1 MIITRLISLTN
12 FAVASS
18 ALGFQV
24 FVLYPWHNQLD
35 ESFEELKKE
44 HLKVLE
50 AVREVAKEVDPA
62 SRKGMSDSILGRLGM
77 STVSLRSVFL
87 PKQSAASPI
96 VFDNQ
101 NSNAVEYVAHVPSSS
116 SSPVLATPGMKLSEI
131 VRYAFSGAICCSF
144 THAIL
149 TPVDVVKTRVQLEP
163 VRYNRGLAGG
173 FRQVVAY
180 DGSRALLTGFGPTVT
195 GYFLQGAFKFG
206 GYEFFKRKT
215 NDWLGPEKAAA
226 NRNAVYLASS
236 AAAEFLG
243 DILLC
248 PFEAARIRLV
258 SQPSFAPNMVSALGK
273 MARYEGFGG
282 LYSGFMP
289 IVLKQVPYTMATFVV
304 YEKAIETAYTWVD
317 KNTASNATL
326 SGVNL
331 GCGLVAGMAA
341 AFVSQPADTVLSKI
355 NKEKGLPGEGIAR
368 RIVNIVS
375 QLGLRGSYAGI
386 GPRLVMVGGMTAVQF
401 GIYGHIQRALG
412 AVTAPAT
419 TTTTTTTTITT
430 PKVEVEDLE
439 DTFDVGQQL
448 MVVAE

>member
-116 SSPVLATPGMKLSEI
+116 SPALATPGMKLSEI

-375 QLGLRGSYAGI
+375 QLGIRGSYAGI

-419 TTTTTTTTITT
+419 TTATTTTTITT

-439 DTFDVGQQL
+439 DAFDVGQQL
-448 MVVAE
+448 MVAAE

>member
-1 MIITRLISLTN
+1 MIVTRLISLTN

-77 STVSLRSVFL
+77 STVSIRSVFL

-116 SSPVLATPGMKLSEI
+116 TPALATPGMKLSEI

-215 NDWLGPEKAAA
+215 NDWLGPEKATA

-304 YEKAIETAYTWVD
+304 YEKAIETAYTWID
-317 KNTASNATL
+317 KSTASNATL

-375 QLGLRGSYAGI
+375 QLGVRGSYAGI

-439 DTFDVGQQL
+439 DILDVGQQL
-448 MVVAE
+448 MVVSE

>member
-24 FVLYPWHNQLD
+24 FVLYPWHIQLD
-35 ESFEELKKE
+35 NSFEELKKE
-44 HLKVLE
+44 HLRVLD
-50 AVREVAKEVDPA
+50 AVREVAKEVDPD
-62 SRKGMSDSILGRLGM
+62 SRKGVADSILGRLGM
-77 STVSLRSVFL
+77 SAFSVKSLFL
-87 PKQSAASPI
+87 PKPESPVTLS
-96 VFDNQ
+96 VFDN
-101 NSNAVEYVAHVPSSS
+101 SNPVKYVADGVASIPPLSISS
-116 SSPVLATPGMKLSEI
+116 GMKFSE
-131 VRYAFSGAICCSF
+131 VARYAFSGAICCSF
-144 THAIL
+144 THALL

-163 VRYNRGLAGG
+163 VKYNRGLAGG
-173 FRQVVAY
+173 MRQIVVNDRA
-180 DGSRALLTGFGPTVT
+180 GALLTGFGPTVT

-206 GYEFFKRKT
+206 GYEFFKRQT
-215 NDWLGPEKAAA
+215 NDFLGPEKAAA

-248 PFEAARIRLV
+248 PFEAVRIRLV
-258 SQPSFAPNMVSALGK
+258 SQPSFAPNMLSAFGRMVK
-273 MARYEGFGG
+273 HEGMAG

-304 YEKAIETAYTWVD
+304 YEKALEVAHSWINKE
-317 KNTASNATL
+317 TASNTAL

-331 GCGLVAGMAA
+331 GCGLIAGMAA
-341 AFVSQPADTVLSKI
+341 AIVSQPADTVLSKI
-355 NKEKGLPGEGIAR
+355 NKEKGRPGEGTAR
-368 RIVNIVS
+368 RIFNIVS

-412 AVTAPAT
+412 ATKST
-419 TTTTTTTTITT
+419 T
-430 PKVEVEDLE
+430 EDN
-439 DTFDVGQQL
+439 
-448 MVVAE
+448 

>member
-1 MIITRLISLTN
+1 MIVTRLISLTN

-35 ESFEELKKE
+35 ESFEQLKKE
-44 HLKVLE
+44 HIKVLE
-50 AVREVAKEVDPA
+50 ALKEVAKEVDPD
-62 SRKGMSDSILGRLGM
+62 SKKGILGRLGL
-77 STVSLRSVFL
+77 STISIRSLF
-87 PKQSAASPI
+87 SPI
-96 VFDNQ
+96 PSSPAIARSALDK
-101 NSNAVEYVAHVPSSS
+101 SSKSVEYVANDVANISMP
-116 SSPVLATPGMKLSEI
+116 AKPGMKPSEI
-131 VRYAFSGAICCSF
+131 ARYAFSGAICCAF

-163 VRYNRGLAGG
+163 AKYNRGLAGG
-173 FRQVVAY
+173 MRQIVVS
-180 DGSRALLTGFGPTVT
+180 DGAATLLTGLGPTVT

-215 NDWLGPEKAAA
+215 NDYLGPEKAAA

-236 AAAEFLG
+236 AAAELLG
-243 DILLC
+243 DVLLC

-258 SQPSFAPNMVSALGK
+258 SQPSFAPNMLSALGK
-273 MARYEGFGG
+273 MTRYEGVAG
-282 LYSGFMP
+282 LYSGFTP

-304 YEKAIETAYTWVD
+304 YEKALEVAYSMVD
-317 KNTASNATL
+317 KEKASNVAL

-341 AFVSQPADTVLSKI
+341 AIVSQPADTVLSKI
-355 NKEKGLPGEGIAR
+355 NKEKGLPGEGTAR
-368 RIVNIVS
+368 RIFNIMT

-401 GIYGHIQRALG
+401 GIYGHIQRVFASFSL
-412 AVTAPAT
+412 
-419 TTTTTTTTITT
+419 
-430 PKVEVEDLE
+430 
-439 DTFDVGQQL
+439 
-448 MVVAE
+448 

>member
-24 FVLYPWHNQLD
+24 FVLYPWHIQLD

-44 HLKVLE
+44 HLRVLE
-50 AVREVAKEVDPA
+50 AVREVAKEVDPD
-62 SRKGMSDSILGRLGM
+62 SRKGMADSILGRLGI
-77 STVSLRSVFL
+77 SAFSVRSLLFA
-87 PKQSAASPI
+87 PKPTTPPISSAL
-96 VFDNQ
+96 D
-101 NSNAVEYVAHVPSSS
+101 NSNPVKYVADSVASV
-116 SSPVLATPGMKLSEI
+116 SPALARPEMRLSELA
-131 VRYAFSGAICCSF
+131 RYAFSGAICCSF
-144 THAIL
+144 THALL

-163 VRYNRGLAGG
+163 ATYNRGLTGG
-173 FRQVVAY
+173 MRQIATN
-180 DGSRALLTGFGPTVT
+180 DGAAALLTGFGPTVT

-226 NRNAVYLASS
+226 NRNAVYLTSS

-258 SQPSFAPNMVSALGK
+258 SQPSFASNMLSALGR
-273 MARYEGFGG
+273 MARYEGMSG
-282 LYSGFMP
+282 LYSGFTP
-289 IVLKQVPYTMATFVV
+289 ILLKQIPYTMATFVV
-304 YEKAIETAYTWVD
+304 YEKAIEAAYLWVN
-317 KNTASNATL
+317 KETASNTTL

-341 AFVSQPADTVLSKI
+341 AIVSQPADTVLSKI
-355 NKEKGLPGEGIAR
+355 NKEKGLPGEGTGR
-368 RIVNIVS
+368 RIFNIVT
-375 QLGLRGSYAGI
+375 QLGLRGSYTGI

-412 AVTAPAT
+412 ATSSVAEV
-419 TTTTTTTTITT
+419 
-430 PKVEVEDLE
+430 KKEVKEVERIGGGGDFLQ
-439 DTFDVGQQL
+439 T
-448 MVVAE
+448 AEL

>member
-1 MIITRLISLTN
+1 MIITRLISVTN

-24 FVLYPWHNQLD
+24 FVLYPWHMQLD

-44 HLKVLE
+44 HIRVLA
-50 AVREVAKEVDPA
+50 AVKEVAKEVDPE
-62 SRKGMSDSILGRLGM
+62 SRKGMTDSILGRLGLT
-77 STVSLRSVFL
+77 SNSVRRLFWSGQ
-87 PKQSAASPI
+87 PNAVASA
-96 VFDNQ
+96 FTT
-101 NSNAVEYVAHVPSSS
+101 SNAVDSFEEDLPVASDPVKPVMKVP
-116 SSPVLATPGMKLSEI
+116 LALPKPRMGVSE
-131 VRYAFSGAICCSF
+131 VARYAFSGAICCSF

-163 VRYNRGLAGG
+163 AKYNRGLAGG
-173 FRQVVAY
+173 MRQIIAG
-180 DGSRALLTGFGPTVT
+180 DGAAALLTGLGPTVT

-206 GYEFFKRKT
+206 GYEYFKRQA
-215 NDWLGPEKAAA
+215 NDWLGPEAAAA

-236 AAAEFLG
+236 ASAEFLG

-258 SQPSFAPNMVSALGK
+258 SQPTFAPSMLSTLGK
-273 MARYEGFGG
+273 MTRQEGFAG

-304 YEKAIETAYTWVD
+304 YEKASEVAYTWIN
-317 KNTASNATL
+317 KATASNAVL

-341 AFVSQPADTVLSKI
+341 AIVSQPADTVLSKI
-355 NKEKGLPGEGIAR
+355 NKEKGRPGEGIAK
-368 RIVNIVS
+368 RIVAIVA
-375 QLGLRGSYAGI
+375 QLGFRGSYTSI

-412 AVTAPAT
+412 ATSSAPA
-419 TTTTTTTTITT
+419 
-430 PKVEVEDLE
+430 VEDAGIAGAV
-439 DTFDVGQQL
+439 DA
-448 MVVAE
+448 AE

>member
-50 AVREVAKEVDPA
+50 AVREVAKEVDPN

-77 STVSLRSVFL
+77 STISIRSVFS
-87 PKQSAASPI
+87 PRQSAANPS
-96 VFDNQ
+96 VLDNQ
-101 NSNAVEYVAHVPSSS
+101 NSNAVDYITHVPSTAAHA
-116 SSPVLATPGMKLSEI
+116 LANPGMKLSDI

-144 THAIL
+144 THALL

-173 FRQVVAY
+173 LRQVVAY

-206 GYEFFKRKT
+206 GYEFFKRRT
-215 NDWLGPEKAAA
+215 NDWLGPEKAAEH
-226 NRNAVYLASS
+226 RNAIYLASS

-258 SQPSFAPNMVSALGK
+258 SQPSFAPGGMVSALGK
-273 MARYEGFGG
+273 MARYEGIGG

-304 YEKAIETAYTWVD
+304 YEKAIETAYTCID
-317 KNTASNATL
+317 KNTASNVTL

-355 NKEKGLPGEGIAR
+355 NKEKGLPGEGTAR
-368 RIVNIVS
+368 RIFNIVT

-412 AVTAPAT
+412 ATTATA
-419 TTTTTTTTITT
+419 
-430 PKVEVEDLE
+430 PKVEVEE
-439 DTFDVGQQL
+439 VEEFVHVGQL
-448 MVVAE
+448 MTAAE

>member
-1 MIITRLISLTN
+1 MIITRLISITN

-24 FVLYPWHNQLD
+24 FVLYPWHIQLD
-35 ESFEELKKE
+35 ESFAELKKE
-44 HLKVLE
+44 HLRVLE
-50 AVREVAKEVDPA
+50 AVREVAKEVDPD
-62 SRKGMSDSILGRLGM
+62 SRKGMADSILGRLGV
-77 STVSLRSVFL
+77 SAFSLRSLSLF
-87 PKQSAASPI
+87 PTKSASPAI
-96 VFDNQ
+96 SSVPDN
-101 NSNAVEYVAHVPSSS
+101 SDDVKYVANRVAS
-116 SSPVLATPGMKLSEI
+116 LAPAVSVKPGMSVSE
-131 VRYAFSGAICCSF
+131 VARYAFSGAICCSF

-163 VRYNRGLAGG
+163 TVYNRGLTGGLRQIVSNNGAG
-173 FRQVVAY
+173 
-180 DGSRALLTGFGPTVT
+180 ALLTGFGPTVT

-206 GYEFFKRKT
+206 GYEFFKRT
-215 NDWLGPEKAAA
+215 ANDYLGPEKAAA

-236 AAAEFLG
+236 ASAEFLG

-258 SQPSFAPNMVSALGK
+258 SQPLFAPNMLTALVK
-273 MARYEGFGG
+273 MTKYEGIAG

-304 YEKAIETAYTWVD
+304 YEKALEVAYTLVD
-317 KNTASNATL
+317 KEKASNMIL

-331 GCGLVAGMAA
+331 GCGLIAGMAA

-355 NKEKGLPGEGIAR
+355 NKEKGLPGEGTAR
-368 RIVNIVS
+368 RIFNIIT
-375 QLGLRGSYAGI
+375 QLGLRGSYTGI

-412 AVTAPAT
+412 ATSSVAQVKEEVIEVGGLMDTA
-419 TTTTTTTTITT
+419 
-430 PKVEVEDLE
+430 EC
-439 DTFDVGQQL
+439 
-448 MVVAE
+448 

>member
-35 ESFEELKKE
+35 ESFAELKKE
-44 HLKVLE
+44 HLRVLE
-50 AVREVAKEVDPA
+50 AVSEVAREVDPN
-62 SRKGMSDSILGRLGM
+62 SRKGMADSILGRLG
-77 STVSLRSVFL
+77 VSAFSIRSLFP
-87 PKQSAASPI
+87 PKAASPVI
-96 VFDNQ
+96 SKVPD
-101 NSNAVEYVAHVPSSS
+101 SSDDVRYVADRVASLSTAVP
-116 SSPVLATPGMKLSEI
+116 AKPGLSVSE
-131 VRYAFSGAICCSF
+131 VARYAFSGAICCSF

-163 VRYNRGLAGG
+163 AVYNRGLAGG
-173 FRQVVAY
+173 LRQVVAY
-180 DGSRALLTGFGPTVT
+180 DGAAALLTGFGPTVT

-206 GYEFFKRKT
+206 GYEFFKRKA
-215 NDWLGPEKAAA
+215 NDYLGPEKAAA
-226 NRNAVYLASS
+226 NRSAVYLASS
-236 AAAEFLG
+236 ASAELLG

-258 SQPSFAPNMVSALGK
+258 SQPLFASNMLTALGK
-273 MARYEGFGG
+273 MTRYEGMAG

-304 YEKAIETAYTWVD
+304 YEKALEAAYTLVD
-317 KNTASNATL
+317 KEKASNMML

-331 GCGLVAGMAA
+331 GCGLIAGMAA

-355 NKEKGLPGEGIAR
+355 NKEKGLPGEGTAR
-368 RIVNIVS
+368 RIFNIIG
-375 QLGLRGSYAGI
+375 QLGLRGSYTGI

-412 AVTAPAT
+412 ATSSVAEA
-419 TTTTTTTTITT
+419 
-430 PKVEVEDLE
+430 VEVEH
-439 DTFDVGQQL
+439 DVIDIGGL
-448 MVVAE
+448 METAEY

>member
-24 FVLYPWHNQLD
+24 FVLYPWHIQLD
-35 ESFEELKKE
+35 QSFEELKKE
-44 HLKVLE
+44 HLRVLD
-50 AVREVAKEVDPA
+50 AVREVAKEVDPN
-62 SRKGMSDSILGRLGM
+62 SRQGMADSILGRLGI
-77 STVSLRSVFL
+77 SAFSVRSLFSHKPAPPAISSVF
-87 PKQSAASPI
+87 
-96 VFDNQ
+96 D
-101 NSNAVEYVAHVPSSS
+101 SNNPVKYVANSVARPDMN
-116 SSPVLATPGMKLSEI
+116 VSE
-131 VRYAFSGAICCSF
+131 VARYAFSGAICCSF
-144 THAIL
+144 THALL

-163 VRYNRGLAGG
+163 AVYNRGLAGG
-173 FRQVVAY
+173 MRQIIAN
-180 DGSRALLTGFGPTVT
+180 DSAAALLTGFGPTVT

-206 GYEFFKRKT
+206 GYEFFKRRT

-226 NRNAVYLASS
+226 NRTAVYLASS

-258 SQPSFAPNMVSALGK
+258 SQPSFAPNMLSAMGR
-273 MARYEGFGG
+273 MTRYEGMAG
-282 LYSGFMP
+282 LYSGFTP

-304 YEKAIETAYTWVD
+304 YEKALEVAHSWINKE
-317 KNTASNATL
+317 TASNMAL

-331 GCGLVAGMAA
+331 GCGLIAGMAA
-341 AFVSQPADTVLSKI
+341 AIVSQPADTVLSKI
-355 NKEKGLPGEGIAR
+355 NKEKGRPGEGTAR
-368 RIVNIVS
+368 RIFNIIG

-412 AVTAPAT
+412 ATSSVAE
-419 TTTTTTTTITT
+419 I
-430 PKVEVEDLE
+430 KKEVLKVVEVGNLLQ
-439 DTFDVGQQL
+439 T
-448 MVVAE
+448 AEM

>member
-35 ESFEELKKE
+35 QSFEELKKE
-44 HLKVLE
+44 HLRVLE
-50 AVREVAKEVDPA
+50 AVREVAKEVDPN
-62 SRKGMSDSILGRLGM
+62 SRQGMADSILGRLGI
-77 STVSLRSVFL
+77 SAFSVRSLFSHKPAPQAISSVFD
-87 PKQSAASPI
+87 S
-96 VFDNQ
+96 
-101 NSNAVEYVAHVPSSS
+101 SNPVKYVTSNLANL
-116 SSPVLATPGMKLSEI
+116 SPVAARPDMNMTEI
-131 VRYAFSGAICCSF
+131 ARYAVSGAICCSF
-144 THAIL
+144 THALL

-163 VRYNRGLAGG
+163 AVYNRGLAGG
-173 FRQVVAY
+173 MRQIIAN
-180 DGSRALLTGFGPTVT
+180 DSAKALLTGFGPTVT

-206 GYEFFKRKT
+206 GYEFFKRRT
-215 NDWLGPEKAAA
+215 NDWLGPEKAADH
-226 NRNAVYLASS
+226 RNAVYLASS

-258 SQPSFAPNMVSALGK
+258 SQPSFAPNMLSALGR
-273 MARYEGFGG
+273 MASYEGMAG
-282 LYSGFMP
+282 LYSGFTP

-304 YEKAIETAYTWVD
+304 YEKAIETAYSWIN
-317 KNTASNATL
+317 KEKASNMVL

-331 GCGLVAGMAA
+331 GCGLIAGMAA
-341 AFVSQPADTVLSKI
+341 AIVSQPADTVLSKI
-355 NKEKGLPGEGIAR
+355 NKEKGLPGEGTGR
-368 RIVNIVS
+368 RIFNIIG

-412 AVTAPAT
+412 ATSSA
-419 TTTTTTTTITT
+419 
-430 PKVEVEDLE
+430 VEVKKEVVKVVE
-439 DTFDVGQQL
+439 VGNLLQT
-448 MVVAE
+448 AEM

>member
-1 MIITRLISLTN
+1 MIVTRLISLTN

-35 ESFEELKKE
+35 QSFEELKKE
-44 HLKVLE
+44 HLRVLE
-50 AVREVAKEVDPA
+50 AVREVAKEVDPN
-62 SRKGMSDSILGRLGM
+62 SRKGMADSILGRLGI
-77 STVSLRSVFL
+77 SAFSIRSLLF
-87 PKQSAASPI
+87 SP
-96 VFDNQ
+96 
-101 NSNAVEYVAHVPSSS
+101 VPSSAVPTS
-116 SSPVLATPGMKLSEI
+116 AFDAGHAVNYVADSVTSVSPVPAMPGMRLSDI
-131 VRYAFSGAICCSF
+131 ARYAVSGAICCSF

-163 VRYNRGLAGG
+163 AKYNRGLAGG
-173 FRQVVAY
+173 MRQIVAS
-180 DGSRALLTGFGPTVT
+180 DRPAALLTGLGPTVT

-258 SQPSFAPNMVSALGK
+258 SQPSFAPGMLTALGK
-273 MARYEGFGG
+273 MARQEGMAG
-282 LYSGFMP
+282 LYSGFTP
-289 IVLKQVPYTMATFVV
+289 IVLKQVPYAMATFIV
-304 YEKAIETAYTWVD
+304 YEKAIEAAYSWIN
-317 KNTASNATL
+317 KETASSTTL

-331 GCGLVAGMAA
+331 GCGLIAGMAA
-341 AFVSQPADTVLSKI
+341 AIVSQPADTVLSKI
-355 NKEKGLPGEGIAR
+355 NKEQGRPGEGTGR
-368 RIVNIVS
+368 RILNIIS

-412 AVTAPAT
+412 A
-419 TTTTTTTTITT
+419 ITVAAEVE
-430 PKVEVEDLE
+430 KVEKVERVENATLQI
-439 DTFDVGQQL
+439 GSLLQ
-448 MVVAE
+448 VAEY

>member
-24 FVLYPWHNQLD
+24 FVLYPWHIQLD

-44 HLKVLE
+44 HLRVLE
-50 AVREVAKEVDPA
+50 AVREVAKEVDPD
-62 SRKGMSDSILGRLGM
+62 SRKGMADSILGRLGI
-77 STVSLRSVFL
+77 SAFSVRSLLFA
-87 PKQSAASPI
+87 PKPTTPPPISSA
-96 VFDNQ
+96 FDN
-101 NSNAVEYVAHVPSSS
+101 SNPVKYVADSVTSVP
-116 SSPVLATPGMKLSEI
+116 PVLVRPEMRLSELA
-131 VRYAFSGAICCSF
+131 RYAFSGAICCSF

-163 VRYNRGLAGG
+163 ATYNRGLAGG
-173 FRQVVAY
+173 MRQIVAH
-180 DGSRALLTGFGPTVT
+180 DGAAALLTGFGPTVT

-258 SQPSFAPNMVSALGK
+258 SQPSFAPNMLSALGR
-273 MARYEGFGG
+273 MARYEGTAG
-282 LYSGFMP
+282 LYSGFTP

-304 YEKAIETAYTWVD
+304 YEKAIEVAYSLVN
-317 KNTASNATL
+317 KETASGMVL

-341 AFVSQPADTVLSKI
+341 AIVSQPADTVLSKI
-355 NKEKGLPGEGIAR
+355 NKEKGQAGEGTGR
-368 RIVNIVS
+368 RIFNIIA
-375 QLGLRGSYAGI
+375 QLGLRGSYTGI

-412 AVTAPAT
+412 AKSSVSEVKKEIKEAKK
-419 TTTTTTTTITT
+419 I
-430 PKVEVEDLE
+430 VEVGSFLR
-439 DTFDVGQQL
+439 T
-448 MVVAE
+448 AEL

>member
-24 FVLYPWHNQLD
+24 FVLYPWHIQLD

-44 HLKVLE
+44 HLRVLE
-50 AVREVAKEVDPA
+50 AVREVAKEVDPD
-62 SRKGMSDSILGRLGM
+62 SRKGMADSILGRLGI
-77 STVSLRSVFL
+77 SAFSVRSLLFA
-87 PKQSAASPI
+87 PKPTTPPI
-96 VFDNQ
+96 SSVFDN
-101 NSNAVEYVAHVPSSS
+101 SNPVKFVADSVASV
-116 SSPVLATPGMKLSEI
+116 SPVLVRPEMKLSELA
-131 VRYAFSGAICCSF
+131 RYAFSGAICCSF
-144 THAIL
+144 THALL

-163 VRYNRGLAGG
+163 VKYNRGLTGG
-173 FRQVVAY
+173 MRQIVAN
-180 DGSRALLTGFGPTVT
+180 DGAAALLTGFGPTVT

-215 NDWLGPEKAAA
+215 NDWLGPEKAVA

-258 SQPSFAPNMVSALGK
+258 SQPTFAPNMLSALGK
-273 MARYEGFGG
+273 MARYEGTAG
-282 LYSGFMP
+282 LYSGFTP

-304 YEKAIETAYTWVD
+304 YEKALEAAYSWVN
-317 KNTASNATL
+317 KETASNTTL

-331 GCGLVAGMAA
+331 GCGLIAGMAA
-341 AFVSQPADTVLSKI
+341 AIVSQPADTVLSKI
-355 NKEKGLPGEGIAR
+355 NKEKGQPGEGTGR
-368 RIVNIVS
+368 RIFNIIT

-412 AVTAPAT
+412 ATSS
-419 TTTTTTTTITT
+419 
-430 PKVEVEDLE
+430 
-439 DTFDVGQQL
+439 
-448 MVVAE
+448 VAEVKKEVKEVRRIAEVGNLLQTAEL

>member
-1 MIITRLISLTN
+1 MIITRLISITN

-24 FVLYPWHNQLD
+24 FVLYPWHIQLD
-35 ESFEELKKE
+35 ESFAELKKE
-44 HLKVLE
+44 HLRVLE
-50 AVREVAKEVDPA
+50 AVREVAKEVDPD
-62 SRKGMSDSILGRLGM
+62 SKKGMADSILGRLGVSAFSIRSLFPPK
-77 STVSLRSVFL
+77 STSPAISSV
-87 PKQSAASPI
+87 PDSR
-96 VFDNQ
+96 DD
-101 NSNAVEYVAHVPSSS
+101 VEYVASRVASLSPAVP
-116 SSPVLATPGMKLSEI
+116 VKPGMSISE
-131 VRYAFSGAICCSF
+131 VARYAFSGAICCSF

-163 VRYNRGLAGG
+163 AVYNRGLAGG
-173 FRQVVAY
+173 LRQVVANG
-180 DGSRALLTGFGPTVT
+180 GSAALLTGFGPTVT

-215 NDWLGPEKAAA
+215 NDYLGPENAAVH
-226 NRNAVYLASS
+226 RNAVYLASS
-236 AAAEFLG
+236 ASAEFLG

-258 SQPSFAPNMVSALGK
+258 SQPLFASNMLTALVK
-273 MARYEGFGG
+273 MTRYEGMAG

-304 YEKAIETAYTWVD
+304 YEKALEIAYTLVD
-317 KNTASNATL
+317 KEKASNMAL

-331 GCGLVAGMAA
+331 GCGLIAGMAA

-355 NKEKGLPGEGIAR
+355 NKEKGMPGEGTAR
-368 RIVNIVS
+368 RIFNIIT
-375 QLGLRGSYAGI
+375 QLGLRGSYTGI

-412 AVTAPAT
+412 ATSS
-419 TTTTTTTTITT
+419 
-430 PKVEVEDLE
+430 
-439 DTFDVGQQL
+439 
-448 MVVAE
+448 VAEVKKEVIEVGNLMQTAEM

>member
-24 FVLYPWHNQLD
+24 FVLYPWHIQLD
-35 ESFEELKKE
+35 NSFEELKKE
-44 HLKVLE
+44 HLRVLD
-50 AVREVAKEVDPA
+50 AVREVAKEVDPD
-62 SRKGMSDSILGRLGM
+62 SKKGMADSILGRLGI
-77 STVSLRSVFL
+77 SAFSVKSLFSHTPTPQVIS
-87 PKQSAASPI
+87 SA
-96 VFDNQ
+96 FDN
-101 NSNAVEYVAHVPSSS
+101 SNPVKYVTDSVASI
-116 SSPVLATPGMKLSEI
+116 SPLPLRPEMKVSEI
-131 VRYAFSGAICCSF
+131 ARYAFSGAICCSF
-144 THAIL
+144 THALL

-163 VRYNRGLAGG
+163 AKYNRGLAGG
-173 FRQVVAY
+173 MRQIVAN
-180 DGSRALLTGFGPTVT
+180 DSARALLTGFGPTVT

-258 SQPSFAPNMVSALGK
+258 SQPSFAPNMLSAFGR
-273 MARYEGFGG
+273 MARYEGMAG
-282 LYSGFMP
+282 LYSGFTP

-304 YEKAIETAYTWVD
+304 YEKAIEVAHSRIN
-317 KNTASNATL
+317 KETASSMTL

-331 GCGLVAGMAA
+331 GCGLIAGMAA
-341 AFVSQPADTVLSKI
+341 AIVSQPADTVLSKI
-355 NKEKGLPGEGIAR
+355 NKEKGQPGEGTAR
-368 RIVNIVS
+368 RIFNIIT

-412 AVTAPAT
+412 ATSSVAEA
-419 TTTTTTTTITT
+419 
-430 PKVEVEDLE
+430 KKEVVNKEVRREVVEVGHLLQ
-439 DTFDVGQQL
+439 T
-448 MVVAE
+448 AEM

>member
-1 MIITRLISLTN
+1 MIITRFISLTN

-24 FVLYPWHNQLD
+24 FVLYPWHIQLD
-35 ESFEELKKE
+35 HSFEELKKE
-44 HLKVLE
+44 HLRVLE
-50 AVREVAKEVDPA
+50 AVREVAKEVDPD
-62 SRKGMSDSILGRLGM
+62 SRKGVADSILGRLGI
-77 STVSLRSVFL
+77 SAFSVRSLFPP
-87 PKQSAASPI
+87 PKPTSPAISSA
-96 VFDNQ
+96 FDN
-101 NSNAVEYVAHVPSSS
+101 NVAVEYVANSVASV
-116 SSPVLATPGMKLSEI
+116 SPVLATPGMKLSEI
-131 VRYAFSGAICCSF
+131 ARYAFSGAICCSF

-163 VRYNRGLAGG
+163 AKYNRGLAGG
-173 FRQVVAY
+173 VRQVVAH
-180 DGSRALLTGFGPTVT
+180 DGAAALLTGLGPTVT

-206 GYEFFKRKT
+206 GYEFFKRRT
-215 NDWLGPEKAAA
+215 NDWLGPEKAAE

-258 SQPSFAPNMVSALGK
+258 SQPSFAPGMLTALGK
-273 MARYEGFGG
+273 MARHEGMAG

-304 YEKAIETAYTWVD
+304 YEKAIEVAYNWVD
-317 KNTASNATL
+317 KGTASNMTL

-331 GCGLVAGMAA
+331 VCGLIAGMAA
-341 AFVSQPADTVLSKI
+341 AVVSQPADTVLSKI
-355 NKEKGLPGEGIAR
+355 NKEKGLPGEGTAR
-368 RIVNIVS
+368 RIFKIIT
-375 QLGLRGSYAGI
+375 QLGLRGSYTGI

-412 AVTAPAT
+412 ATGS
-419 TTTTTTTTITT
+419 
-430 PKVEVEDLE
+430 VEVKEE
-439 DTFDVGQQL
+439 VIEVGNL
-448 MVVAE
+448 METAEC